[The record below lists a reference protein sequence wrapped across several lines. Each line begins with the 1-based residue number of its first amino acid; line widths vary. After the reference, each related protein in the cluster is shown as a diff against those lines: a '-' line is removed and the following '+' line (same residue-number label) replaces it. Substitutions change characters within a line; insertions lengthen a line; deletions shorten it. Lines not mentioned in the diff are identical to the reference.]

1 MGPVLPSSGGPLVPA
16 FLSAVAE
23 RRADQEEHDHLRLDG
38 PADPL
43 GRQRGVCHVQHGGE
57 RAEPGGGGGA
67 VRSPGQDQQ
76 LRILALGRLHWRGW
90 QVGATAAVPAVP
102 RNNSGWKAHLQE
114 VNNTYIHYT
123 YLFLS
128 PFPLFIYYLFIYF
141 SILSIPIYS

>member
-1 MGPVLPSSGGPLVPA
+1 MADS
-16 FLSAVAE
+16 LSAVAE

-114 VNNTYIHYT
+114 VKQHLYT
-123 YLFLS
+123 LYLSISIAISFIYL
-128 PFPLFIYYLFIYF
+128 LFIIYF
-141 SILSIPIYS
+141 QSYLYLPVPRQIWA